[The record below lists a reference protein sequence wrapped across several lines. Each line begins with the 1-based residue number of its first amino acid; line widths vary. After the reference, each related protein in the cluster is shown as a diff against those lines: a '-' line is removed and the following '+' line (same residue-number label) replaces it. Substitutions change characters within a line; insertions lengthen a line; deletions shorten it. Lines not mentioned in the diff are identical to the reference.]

1 MRVLL
6 SNIATI
12 SPRSIG
18 FLIILGGWEPI
29 YQILRFFNIVG
40 DDFSGFFIV
49 LGIALFIGTFAFDY
63 IRLKIRAKKVKRK

>member
-1 MRVLL
+1 MRTFL

-18 FLIILGGWEPI
+18 FLIIIGGWELI

-49 LGIALFIGTFAFDY
+49 LGGILFIATFIFDF
-63 IRLKIRAKKVKRK
+63 IKLKIRARKAKDE